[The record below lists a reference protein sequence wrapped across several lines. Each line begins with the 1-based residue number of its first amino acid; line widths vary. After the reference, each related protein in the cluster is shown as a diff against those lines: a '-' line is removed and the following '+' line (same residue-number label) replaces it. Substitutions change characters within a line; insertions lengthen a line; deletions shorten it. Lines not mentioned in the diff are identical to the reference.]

1 MKSPLVNIV
10 LILFVTPLAGVW
22 IEISPAPPPG
32 YTLQVTPLAG
42 VWIEITYIILHC
54 TYRIVTPL
62 AGVWVPYHSKDLKKG
77 LEQAI
82 LKQAGLK

>member
-1 MKSPLVNIV
+1 M
-10 LILFVTPLAGVW
+10 
-22 IEISPAPPPG
+22 
-32 YTLQVTPLAG
+32 VTPLAG

-54 TYRIVTPL
+54 THRIVTPL

>member
-1 MKSPLVNIV
+1 MSEICPVSCVI
-10 LILFVTPLAGVW
+10 VTPLAGVW
-22 IEISPAPPPG
+22 IEIKMSDSVYALPV
-32 YTLQVTPLAG
+32 VTPLAG
-42 VWIEITYIILHC
+42 VWIEICVAVYNCEFIK
-54 TYRIVTPL
+54 VTPL

>member
-1 MKSPLVNIV
+1 MRERK
-10 LILFVTPLAGVW
+10 VTPLAGVW
-22 IEISPAPPPG
+22 IEID
-32 YTLQVTPLAG
+32 Y
-42 VWIEITYIILHC
+42 ETYLSIKDA
-54 TYRIVTPL
+54 VTPL